1 MLRAAVQIGL
11 FQAVLPTKKDPGVK
25 FKNNKRSALLRD
37 GHPNCLKNM
46 VWLSLP
52 ITSLFSTRC
61 RIPLAAD
68 LQPAT
73 EHESADASFTP
84 RCQGET

>member
-46 VWLSLP
+46 VR
-52 ITSLFSTRC
+52 FSASNIHHSQHAIEVLHLHFIC
-61 RIPLAAD
+61 RPVAMDVLMLAS
-68 LQPAT
+68 P
-73 EHESADASFTP
+73 
-84 RCQGET
+84 